1 MQEDE
6 QKDAQPLLIWED
18 RGRANANV
26 GDDSSESDAE
36 DESDISAKGS
46 DTYHIGIEMSPK
58 Y

>member
-36 DESDISAKGS
+36 DESDISAKGLV
-46 DTYHIGIEMSPK
+46 TYHVSIEVSPK
-58 Y
+58 H